1 MRQFAII
8 MFFGLINIGIVMAQT
23 FGGSIPRTD
32 GMAVYKNY
40 GLVYNIEKRAY
51 CFNDKIVG
59 LFVDEQSG
67 KFNRL
72 SAPDVSEIHIKVNRE
87 PDGKIISITE
97 LTPTEYAK
105 LMEAFDAWRIAMAN
119 QMKEWGEQFRANIH
133 RIPPPIIPS
142 FPLGAF
148 DAWRNALDNK
158 MTEWGNQFRANIQRI
173 PPPII
178 PSFPWPSE

>member
-8 MFFGLINIGIVMAQT
+8 MFFGLISIGVVMAQT
-23 FGGSIPRTD
+23 FGGSIPITD

-40 GLVYNIEKRAY
+40 GLVYNTEKKAY

-59 LFVDEQSG
+59 LFFDEQVG
-67 KFNRL
+67 RFNRFSL
-72 SAPDVSEIHIKVNRE
+72 SDVSEIHIKVNRE

-105 LMEAFDAWRIAMAN
+105 LTEAFDVWSIAFDN
-119 QMKEWGEQFRANIH
+119 QMAEWGKQFGENIQP
-133 RIPPPIIPS
+133 IPPPYIS
-142 FPLGAF
+142 LSEWLGKQ
-148 DAWRNALDNK
+148 L
-158 MTEWGNQFRANIQRI
+158 ENIQRI